1 VDPAQTTAS
10 GSGLSNSVAGVAGP
24 VVIQTRDRHGN
35 VLAAD
40 QTVLSVLLRSTSGG
54 SNLTATVTAVAG
66 MVGQYQTSL
75 SPTVAGAYS
84 VEVRYGGTLVGG
96 AATGTPKIVSPG
108 KQWAACYLLLN
119 AHTDQQLL
127 WTVGSSM
134 KSFQRTCFLLRIY
147 AFPSL

>member
-1 VDPAQTTAS
+1 LIERSNLPAILRWSVAAASVDPAQTTAS
-10 GSGLSNSVAGVAGP
+10 GSGLSNSVAGAAGP

-40 QTVLSVLLRSTSGG
+40 QTLLSVVLRSTSGG
-54 SNLTATVTAVAG
+54 GNSTATVTAVAG

-96 AATGTPKIVSPG
+96 ASTGTPKIVSPG
-108 KQWAACYLLLN
+108 NYKTGHDIWC
-119 AHTDQQLL
+119 
-127 WTVGSSM
+127 
-134 KSFQRTCFLLRIY
+134 
-147 AFPSL
+147 